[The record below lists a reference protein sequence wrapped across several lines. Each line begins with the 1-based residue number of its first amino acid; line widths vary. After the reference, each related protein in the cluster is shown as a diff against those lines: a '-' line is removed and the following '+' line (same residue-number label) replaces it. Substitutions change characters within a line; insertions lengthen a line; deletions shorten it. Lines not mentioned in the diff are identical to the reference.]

1 MQTGKKQ
8 LIAAG
13 ALFCALW
20 LCAAVAV
27 AEPLQVLCTTTQ
39 LGAATMA
46 IGGDAVA
53 VTTIIPF
60 GMCPGHF
67 DLSPRQAEKLR
78 QADLVLFHGYERFLT
93 TLAASMPDMASQR
106 VDVAGNW
113 MIPAVHRQGAAA
125 VAALLSARW
134 PELREH
140 FTDRLGQYLQAIDDA
155 VAAQAPVV
163 AALRDRAVLCAAMNS
178 DVAADLGCA
187 VAGVFPRDEGLSA
200 QKLATL
206 ISAGRKAG
214 VSLVIDNLQSGGKG
228 GAAIARELGVPV
240 VVLTNFPTPDGY
252 PAALRQNAAAL
263 LAALAPTEAAP

>member
-93 TLAASMPDMASQR
+93 TLAASMPDMAIQR

-113 MIPAVHRQGAAA
+113 MIPAVHRQGAIA
-125 VAALLSARW
+125 VAALLSARG

-163 AALRDRAVLCAAMNS
+163 AALRDRAVLCAA
-178 DVAADLGCA
+178 
-187 VAGVFPRDEGLSA
+187 
-200 QKLATL
+200 
-206 ISAGRKAG
+206 
-214 VSLVIDNLQSGGKG
+214 
-228 GAAIARELGVPV
+228 
-240 VVLTNFPTPDGY
+240 
-252 PAALRQNAAAL
+252 
-263 LAALAPTEAAP
+263 